1 MPTLSI
7 IIPTHE
13 RADILARCLEH
24 IERQTVAN
32 DLEVIVVS
40 DGHDAKTAEL
50 FANRSWHVPLQF
62 LEIEKSQQG
71 TARNRGVKEAKGYY
85 VLFIGDDILLSP
97 NACEAHLGVYA
108 QVESARPADGRIGRG
123 KRKAPSEDAEVNH
136 LPLTTY
142 HSRVAV
148 LGHTTW
154 DPALEITPIMKW
166 LEESGWQFGYPK
178 IAKYAH
184 VFLHKTIQA
193 NFTYTSNISLPTAI
207 ARQHPFREDLT
218 LYGWEDVEWGM
229 RLRDA
234 GVGLF
239 YEPSARALHR
249 HTLTTEESLKRMETL
264 GRSLVHMTHTVPE
277 MKSKLT
283 KIRLLILALLSL
295 LPTMNGLHC
304 RAFLRGIREGTKNQ

>member
-24 IERQTVAN
+24 IEQQTVAH

-108 QVESARPADGRIGRG
+108 QVESG
-123 KRKAPSEDAEVNH
+123 KLLRKMLKQTTYH
-136 LPLTTY
+136 LPLTTRG
-142 HSRVAV
+142 SRYW
-148 LGHTTW
+148 GIPHG
-154 DPALEITPIMKW
+154 TPRLK
-166 LEESGWQFGYPK
+166 
-178 IAKYAH
+178 
-184 VFLHKTIQA
+184 
-193 NFTYTSNISLPTAI
+193 SL
-207 ARQHPFREDLT
+207 R
-218 LYGWEDVEWGM
+218 
-229 RLRDA
+229 
-234 GVGLF
+234 
-239 YEPSARALHR
+239 
-249 HTLTTEESLKRMETL
+249 
-264 GRSLVHMTHTVPE
+264 
-277 MKSKLT
+277 
-283 KIRLLILALLSL
+283 
-295 LPTMNGLHC
+295 
-304 RAFLRGIREGTKNQ
+304 